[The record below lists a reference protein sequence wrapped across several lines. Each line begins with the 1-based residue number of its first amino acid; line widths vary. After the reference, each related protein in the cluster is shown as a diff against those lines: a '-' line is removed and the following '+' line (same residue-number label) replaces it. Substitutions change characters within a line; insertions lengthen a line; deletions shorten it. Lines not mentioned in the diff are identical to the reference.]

1 MKNPFKK
8 SDQAVIIA
16 GVAIASIAAGALAYL
31 FLSESG
37 NETRK
42 SLKKKIKEIA
52 KDAVTEL
59 NNQKDK
65 LSKKASAIS
74 TEDVVK

>member
-8 SDQAVIIA
+8 SDHTVLIA
-16 GVAIASIAAGALAYL
+16 GIAIASVAAGALAYL
-31 FLSESG
+31 FLSDSG

-52 KDAVTEL
+52 KNTAADVI
-59 NNQKDK
+59 QKK
-65 LSKKASAIS
+65 ANFSKKVSEALTDEA
-74 TEDVVK
+74 TK

>member
-8 SDQAVIIA
+8 SDPAAIIA

-37 NETRK
+37 DETRK
-42 SLKKKIKEIA
+42 SLKKKIEDIA
-52 KDAVTEL
+52 
-59 NNQKDK
+59 N
-65 LSKKASAIS
+65 
-74 TEDVVK
+74 DVVTKFHDQKEKLAQKAADTREDAAK

>member
-8 SDQAVIIA
+8 SDHTLIIA
-16 GVAIASIAAGALAYL
+16 GIAIASVAAGALAYL

-37 NETRK
+37 EETRE

-52 KDAVTEL
+52 KDAASGL
-59 NNQKDK
+59 INKKDK
-65 LSKKASAIS
+65 LTKKAGEVIAAQHNQ
-74 TEDVVK
+74 

>member
-8 SDQAVIIA
+8 SDHTVLIA
-16 GVAIASIAAGALAYL
+16 GIAIASVAAGALAYL

-37 NETRK
+37 DETRT

-52 KDAVTEL
+52 KDAATDII
-59 NNQKDK
+59 QKKAK
-65 LSKKASAIS
+65 LSKKVSEAVAD
-74 TEDVVK
+74 EAVK

>member
-1 MKNPFKK
+1 MKNPLKK
-8 SDQAVIIA
+8 SDHTVLIA
-16 GVAIASIAAGALAYL
+16 GIAIASVAAGALAYL

-52 KDAVTEL
+52 KNAATDVI
-59 NNQKDK
+59 QKK
-65 LSKKASAIS
+65 AKFSKKTSEAVAD
-74 TEDVVK
+74 EAVK

>member
-8 SDQAVIIA
+8 SNPTAIIA

-42 SLKKKIKEIA
+42 SLKKKIEDIA
-52 KDAVTEL
+52 KDAVTKF
-59 NNQKDK
+59 NSQKEK
-65 LSKKASAIS
+65 LAEKASTTKEEA
-74 TEDVVK
+74 VK

>member
-8 SDQAVIIA
+8 SDHTVLIA
-16 GVAIASIAAGALAYL
+16 GIAIASVAAGALAYL

-37 NETRK
+37 DETRK

-52 KDAVTEL
+52 KDAATDII
-59 NNQKDK
+59 QKKDK
-65 LSKKASAIS
+65 LSKKTSEAVAD
-74 TEDVVK
+74 EAVK

>member
-8 SDQAVIIA
+8 SDHTALIA
-16 GVAIASIAAGALAYL
+16 GIAIASVAAGALAYL

-52 KDAVTEL
+52 KDAATDII
-59 NNQKDK
+59 QKKAK
-65 LSKKASAIS
+65 LSKKVSEAVAD
-74 TEDVVK
+74 EAVK

>member
-8 SDQAVIIA
+8 SDHTVLIA
-16 GVAIASIAAGALAYL
+16 GIAIASVAAGALAYL

-37 NETRK
+37 DETRK

-52 KDAVTEL
+52 KDAATDII
-59 NNQKDK
+59 QKKAK
-65 LSKKASAIS
+65 LSKKVSEAVAD
-74 TEDVVK
+74 EAVK

>member
-8 SDQAVIIA
+8 SDPTAIIA

-37 NETRK
+37 GETRK
-42 SLKKKIKEIA
+42 SLKKKIEEIA
-52 KDAVTEL
+52 KDAVTKF
-59 NNQKDK
+59 NDQKEK
-65 LSKKASAIS
+65 LAQKANAAK
-74 TEDVVK
+74 EAAAN

>member
-8 SDQAVIIA
+8 SDHTVLIA
-16 GVAIASIAAGALAYL
+16 GIAIASVAAGALAYL

-37 NETRK
+37 DETRK

-52 KDAVTEL
+52 KDAATDII
-59 NNQKDK
+59 QKKAK
-65 LSKKASAIS
+65 LSKKVSETVADEA
-74 TEDVVK
+74 VK

>member
-8 SDQAVIIA
+8 SDHTVLIA
-16 GVAIASIAAGALAYL
+16 GIAIASVAAGALAYL

-37 NETRK
+37 DETRK

-52 KDAVTEL
+52 KDAATDII
-59 NNQKDK
+59 QKKAK
-65 LSKKASAIS
+65 LSKKASEAVAD
-74 TEDVVK
+74 EAVK

>member
-8 SDQAVIIA
+8 SDHTVLIA
-16 GVAIASIAAGALAYL
+16 GIAIASVAAGALAYL

-52 KDAVTEL
+52 KDAATDII
-59 NNQKDK
+59 QKKAK
-65 LSKKASAIS
+65 LSKKVSEAVADE
-74 TEDVVK
+74 TVK

>member
-8 SDQAVIIA
+8 SDHTVIIA
-16 GVAIASIAAGALAYL
+16 GIAIASVAAGALAYL

-37 NETRK
+37 EETRK

-52 KDAVTEL
+52 KNAASEII
-59 NNQKDK
+59 NKRDK
-65 LSKKASAIS
+65 LTKKTGEAIA
-74 TEDVVK
+74 EQHNQ